1 MTIFDHKHNKVF
13 GIAIDAGSGLK
24 QAIKDA
30 RKAFYQENDLETF
43 KKLIITSLG
52 QYATTILIDSE
63 FGPHLISRYPKQCS
77 PMMAFEADVY
87 HISDEDRITKLPDN
101 IKVSDF
107 SRLGYKV
114 LKFFMYYAPND
125 NIEINEQKQK
135 IIENIGKECVKNNIS
150 FLMEPLVYD
159 PIKRPGSLDYAY
171 LKPQLVE
178 NATKTFSNPK
188 FNINYLKVEVPVD
201 LSFVEGFGDPII
213 KQKEAIKFFKDASIA
228 ASGIPL
234 LYLSAGVSFEWF
246 KASLNMAIK
255 AEVDCSG
262 FMCGRAIW
270 SEAIKVFGEQGE
282 EGLKNWLNT
291 TGQNR
296 LNELI
301 SLFN

>member
-1 MTIFDHKHNKVF
+1 M
-13 GIAIDAGSGLK
+13 
-24 QAIKDA
+24 
-30 RKAFYQENDLETF
+30 
-43 KKLIITSLG
+43 
-52 QYATTILIDSE
+52 
-63 FGPHLISRYPKQCS
+63 
-77 PMMAFEADVY
+77 
-87 HISDEDRITKLPDN
+87 
-101 IKVSDF
+101 
-107 SRLGYKV
+107 
-114 LKFFMYYAPND
+114 
-125 NIEINEQKQK
+125 
-135 IIENIGKECVKNNIS
+135 
-150 FLMEPLVYD
+150 
-159 PIKRPGSLDYAY
+159 
-171 LKPQLVE
+171 
-178 NATKTFSNPK
+178 
-188 FNINYLKVEVPVD
+188 PVD

-282 EGLKNWLNT
+282 EGLNSWLNT

>member
-24 QAIKDA
+24 QALKDA

-63 FGPHLISRYPKQCS
+63 FGPHLISKYPKKCS

-125 NIEINEQKQK
+125 NVEINEQKQK
-135 IIENIGKECVKNNIS
+135 IIENIGKECVKNKIS

-282 EGLKNWLNT
+282 EGLKSWLNT

>member
-24 QAIKDA
+24 QALKDA

-63 FGPHLISRYPKQCS
+63 FGPHLISKYPKQCS

>member
-1 MTIFDHKHNKVF
+1 MTIFDHKNNKVF

-24 QAIKDA
+24 QALKDA

-63 FGPHLISRYPKQCS
+63 FGPHLISRYPKHCS

-282 EGLKNWLNT
+282 EGLKSWLNT

>member
-1 MTIFDHKHNKVF
+1 MTIFDHKNNKVF

-24 QAIKDA
+24 QALKDA

-63 FGPHLISRYPKQCS
+63 FGPHLISRYPKHCS

-213 KQKEAIKFFKDASIA
+213 KQKEAIKSFKDASIA

-282 EGLKNWLNT
+282 EGLKSWLNT

>member
-1 MTIFDHKHNKVF
+1 MTIFDHKNNKVF

-24 QAIKDA
+24 QALKDA

-282 EGLKNWLNT
+282 EGLKSWLNT

-301 SLFN
+301 SLFT

>member
-1 MTIFDHKHNKVF
+1 MTIFDHKNNKVF

-246 KASLNMAIK
+246 KASLKMAVK

-270 SEAIKVFGEQGE
+270 SEAIKVFGEHGE
-282 EGLKNWLNT
+282 EGLNSWLNT

>member
-1 MTIFDHKHNKVF
+1 MTIFDHKNNKVF

-63 FGPHLISRYPKQCS
+63 FGPHLISKYPKQCS

-246 KASLNMAIK
+246 KASLKMAVK

-282 EGLKNWLNT
+282 EGLKSWLNT

>member
-24 QAIKDA
+24 QALKDA

-63 FGPHLISRYPKQCS
+63 FGPHLISKYPKKCS

-282 EGLKNWLNT
+282 EGLKSWLNT

>member
-282 EGLKNWLNT
+282 EGLKSWLNT

>member
-63 FGPHLISRYPKQCS
+63 FGPHLISKYPKQCS

-270 SEAIKVFGEQGE
+270 SEAIKVFGEQDE
-282 EGLKNWLNT
+282 EGLKSWLNT

>member
-24 QAIKDA
+24 QALKDA

-63 FGPHLISRYPKQCS
+63 FGPHLISKYPKKCS

-213 KQKEAIKFFKDASIA
+213 KQKEAIKSFKDASIA

-282 EGLKNWLNT
+282 EGLKSWLNT

>member
-1 MTIFDHKHNKVF
+1 MTIFDHKNNKVF

-24 QAIKDA
+24 QALKDA

-63 FGPHLISRYPKQCS
+63 FGPHLISKYPKQCS

-125 NIEINEQKQK
+125 SIEINEQKQK

-213 KQKEAIKFFKDASIA
+213 KQKEAIKSFKDASIA

-282 EGLKNWLNT
+282 EGLKSWLNT

>member
-24 QAIKDA
+24 QALKDA

-63 FGPHLISRYPKQCS
+63 FGPHLISKYPQQCS

-282 EGLKNWLNT
+282 EGLNSWLNT

>member
-1 MTIFDHKHNKVF
+1 MTIFDHKNNKVF

-24 QAIKDA
+24 QALKVA
-30 RKAFYQENDLETF
+30 RKTFYQKNDLETF

-63 FGPHLISRYPKQCS
+63 FGPHLISKYPKQCS

-178 NATKTFSNPK
+178 KATKTFSNPK

-282 EGLKNWLNT
+282 EGLKSWLNG

>member
-63 FGPHLISRYPKQCS
+63 FGPHLISRYPKHCS

-125 NIEINEQKQK
+125 NVEINEQKQK
-135 IIENIGKECVKNNIS
+135 IIENIGKECVKNKIS

-282 EGLKNWLNT
+282 EGLKSWLNT

>member
-1 MTIFDHKHNKVF
+1 MTIFDHKNNKVF

-63 FGPHLISRYPKQCS
+63 FGPHLISKYPKQCS

-282 EGLKNWLNT
+282 KGLKSWLNT

-296 LNELI
+296 LNKLI

>member
-24 QAIKDA
+24 QALKDA

-63 FGPHLISRYPKQCS
+63 FGPHLISKYPQQCS

-282 EGLKNWLNT
+282 EGLKSWLNT

-301 SLFN
+301 SLFT

>member
-30 RKAFYQENDLETF
+30 RKAFYQEKDLETF

-63 FGPHLISRYPKQCS
+63 FGPHLISKYPQQCS

-282 EGLKNWLNT
+282 EGLKSWLNT

>member
-63 FGPHLISRYPKQCS
+63 FGPHLISKYPKQCS

-282 EGLKNWLNT
+282 EGLNSWLNT

-296 LNELI
+296 QNELI

>member
-24 QAIKDA
+24 QALKDA

-63 FGPHLISRYPKQCS
+63 FGPHLISKYPKQCS

-246 KASLNMAIK
+246 KASLKMAVK

-282 EGLKNWLNT
+282 EGLNSWLNT

>member
-63 FGPHLISRYPKQCS
+63 FGAHLISRYPKQCS

-246 KASLNMAIK
+246 KASLKMAVK

-282 EGLKNWLNT
+282 EGLNSWLNT

>member
-1 MTIFDHKHNKVF
+1 MTIFDHKNNKVF

-24 QAIKDA
+24 QALKDA

-63 FGPHLISRYPKQCS
+63 FGPHLISRYPKHCS

-171 LKPQLVE
+171 LKPQLVK

-282 EGLKNWLNT
+282 EGLKSWLNT

>member
-63 FGPHLISRYPKQCS
+63 FGPHLISRYPKHCS

-282 EGLKNWLNT
+282 EGLKSWLNT

>member
-1 MTIFDHKHNKVF
+1 MTIFDHKNNKVF

-24 QAIKDA
+24 QALKDA

-63 FGPHLISRYPKQCS
+63 FGPHLISKYPKQCS

-87 HISDEDRITKLPDN
+87 HISDEDRITKFPDN

-159 PIKRPGSLDYAY
+159 PIKKPGSLDYAY

-270 SEAIKVFGEQGE
+270 SEAIKVFGKQCE
-282 EGLKNWLNT
+282 EGLKSWLNT

>member
-1 MTIFDHKHNKVF
+1 MTIFDHKNNKVF

-24 QAIKDA
+24 QALKDA

-63 FGPHLISRYPKQCS
+63 FGPHLISKYPKQCS

-246 KASLNMAIK
+246 KASLKMAVK

-262 FMCGRAIW
+262 FMCGRAVW

-282 EGLKNWLNT
+282 EGLKSWLNT

>member
-1 MTIFDHKHNKVF
+1 MTIFDHKNNKVF

-213 KQKEAIKFFKDASIA
+213 KQKEAIKSFKDASIA

-282 EGLKNWLNT
+282 EGLKSWLNT

>member
-1 MTIFDHKHNKVF
+1 MTIFDHKNNKVF

-24 QAIKDA
+24 QALKDA
-30 RKAFYQENDLETF
+30 RKTSYQENDLETF

-63 FGPHLISRYPKQCS
+63 FGPHLISKYPKQCS

-125 NIEINEQKQK
+125 SIEINEQKQK

-282 EGLKNWLNT
+282 EGLKSWLNT

>member
-1 MTIFDHKHNKVF
+1 MTIFDHKNNKVF
-13 GIAIDAGSGLK
+13 GIAVDAGSGLK
-24 QAIKDA
+24 QALKDA
-30 RKAFYQENDLETF
+30 RKTFYQKNDLETF

-125 NIEINEQKQK
+125 NVEINEQKQK
-135 IIENIGKECVKNNIS
+135 II
-150 FLMEPLVYD
+150 
-159 PIKRPGSLDYAY
+159 KRLGSLDYAY
-171 LKPQLVE
+171 LKPLLVE
-178 NATKTFSNPK
+178 NATRTFSNPK

-213 KQKEAIKFFKDASIA
+213 KQKEAIKFFKDASTA

-282 EGLKNWLNT
+282 EGLKSWLTT

-301 SLFN
+301 SLFNLTLYGHFSI

>member
-1 MTIFDHKHNKVF
+1 MTIFDHKNNKVF

-24 QAIKDA
+24 QALKDA

-63 FGPHLISRYPKQCS
+63 FGPHLISKYPQQCS

-282 EGLKNWLNT
+282 EGLKSWLNT

>member
-1 MTIFDHKHNKVF
+1 MTIFDHKNNKVF

-63 FGPHLISRYPKQCS
+63 FGPHLISKYPKQCS

-87 HISDEDRITKLPDN
+87 PISDEDRITKLPDN

-282 EGLKNWLNT
+282 EGLKSWLNT

>member
-24 QAIKDA
+24 QALKDA

-270 SEAIKVFGEQGE
+270 SEAIKVFGEQGD
-282 EGLKNWLNT
+282 EGLKSWLNT

>member
-1 MTIFDHKHNKVF
+1 MTIFDHKNNKVF

-24 QAIKDA
+24 QALKDA
-30 RKAFYQENDLETF
+30 RKNFYQKNDLETF

-63 FGPHLISRYPKQCS
+63 FGPHLISKYPKQCS

-282 EGLKNWLNT
+282 EGLKSWLNT

>member
-63 FGPHLISRYPKQCS
+63 FGPHLISKYPKQCS

-101 IKVSDF
+101 IKISDF

-125 NIEINEQKQK
+125 SIEINEQKQK

-282 EGLKNWLNT
+282 EGLKSWLNT

-301 SLFN
+301 YLFN

>member
-1 MTIFDHKHNKVF
+1 MTIFDHKNNKVF

-24 QAIKDA
+24 QALKDA

-282 EGLKNWLNT
+282 EGLNSWLNT

>member
-1 MTIFDHKHNKVF
+1 MSIFDHKNNKVF

-24 QAIKDA
+24 QALKDA

-63 FGPHLISRYPKQCS
+63 FGPHLISKYPKQCS

-282 EGLKNWLNT
+282 EGLKSWLNT

>member
-63 FGPHLISRYPKQCS
+63 FGPHLISKYPKQCS

-262 FMCGRAIW
+262 FMCGRALW

-282 EGLKNWLNT
+282 EGLKSWLNT

>member
-1 MTIFDHKHNKVF
+1 MTIFDHKNNKVF

-63 FGPHLISRYPKQCS
+63 FGPHLISKYPKQCS

-282 EGLKNWLNT
+282 EGFNSWLNT